1 MKVFH
6 LFIDDTFVFYDA
18 YGVHLEHLSCGFM
31 WFKAMFGL
39 RINMEKSELI
49 PIGDVTNVEDLASVL
64 GCKIG
69 NLSSTYLSLTL
80 GAPHKF
86 VRVWE
91 SIEEK
96 FQIVKGASRLR
107 VVRRHPLAPCLKAGD
122 APSRRCS
129 PLASHNVVHRMLEL
143 VDLEKGVF
151 SIFCH
156 FKNCEDGF
164 IWTFTGVYGLA
175 LRRDRE
181 CFWAPKS
188 TTGREFEFRH
198 EKVLKSDRRLRV
210 KGLAAAWGSFYLEWR
225 VCPPRDLCLTISPIL
240 LDGGGLRR
248 DPSPF
253 RFENMWLKLEGFK
266 DLLKSWWEG
275 DNFSGSSSFILAEK
289 LKSFGD
295 AKQKTSRLSLEEL
308 EARKEAREEYKKWMA
323 NAHKRRNNVDKIRIN
338 GVWLSEENEIK
349 EGIVNAFRSLL
360 FNPGDWRPPLSGL
373 QCETL
378 ENMDACALEVSFTE
392 EGVFGALL
400 GCNGDK
406 APGPDG
412 FSMAFWQFAWD
423 FVKDDVMSFFRDFY
437 EYDLRDFRPI
447 SLLGSLY
454 KWLAKVL
461 ANRLKKVVGKVVSK
475 AQGAFVK
482 GKQILDAVLIANEAI
497 NSVLK
502 NNENGI
508 LCKLDIEKAYDNVD
522 WVKGRS
528 EKGVQISHL
537 LFADDALVFCQA
549 SQDHLTY
556 LSWLLMWFEAVSG
569 LRINLEKSELISVG
583 RVENIDDLALDFG
596 CRVGSLPSTYL
607 GLPLGALFKSV
618 TVWDGVEERF
628 HRSSVRRRLE
638 QIQRDFLWGGGS
650 ERGAWRGGLWKGIR
664 MDWDLVGARILFLV
678 AFNDWEAERFL
689 ERLHGKRVLGDVE
702 DMVFWTE
709 IKSGK
714 FSVKSLYLALE
725 AGCPC
730 LFSSS
735 CIWNVKED
743 GPWQVDVLCVLRKKR
758 PQTVFFCI
766 VKKQGSYEIY
776 SLLCL
781 GCHGCCLLQLER
793 LSLADMVLLWAKS
806 ARRCGELLLFTF
818 FGRFGR
824 REIEWLSR
832 MMCCQSKDLNTD
844 SCPIGVSAD
853 SCPAGAP

>member
-122 APSRRCS
+122 APSRRRS
-129 PLASHNVVHRMLEL
+129 PLASHNVVHRCASIPYLLLLRRQVVEGEIECLWGELGAIKGLWNGLWCVAGDFNAILSPEEHNRGGSLNSDMRRFSEVIEDLEL
-143 VDLEKGVF
+143 KDLPLLGCVLLRPV
-151 SIFCH
+151 SDH
-156 FKNCEDGF
+156 F
-164 IWTFTGVYGLA
+164 
-175 LRRDRE
+175 
-181 CFWAPKS
+181 
-188 TTGREFEFRH
+188 
-198 EKVLKSDRRLRV
+198 
-210 KGLAAAWGSFYLEWR
+210 
-225 VCPPRDLCLTISPIL
+225 PIL

-275 DNFSGSSSFILAEK
+275 DNFSGSSSFILVEK
-289 LKSFGD
+289 LKVLKSKLKEWNKDIFGRVEYMKDLALDQVEFWD
-295 AKQKTSRLSLEEL
+295 AKEKTSRLSLEEL
-308 EARKEAREEYKKWMA
+308 EARKEAREEYQKWMA
-323 NAHKRRNNVDKIRIN
+323 NAHKRRNNVGKIRIN

-360 FNPGDWRPPLSGL
+360 FNLGDWRPPLFGL

-437 EYDLRDFRPI
+437 EY
-447 SLLGSLY
+447 
-454 KWLAKVL
+454 
-461 ANRLKKVVGKVVSK
+461 
-475 AQGAFVK
+475 GAFVE

-569 LRINLEKSELISVG
+569 LRLNLEKSELISVG

-628 HRSSVRRRLE
+628 HRSSIRRRLE
-638 QIQRDFLWGGGS
+638 QIQRDFLWGGGNL
-650 ERGAWRGGLWKGIR
+650 EQKPHLVRWELVCLKALWNQVIRGKYGEDRG
-664 MDWDLVGARILFLV
+664 DWCSQEVREAHGVGALER

-714 FSVKSLYLALE
+714 FSPKISFFAWEATWGKALTLDLVQKRGWTLANRCFMCLE
-725 AGCPC
+725 
-730 LFSSS
+730 
-735 CIWNVKED
+735 KEETID
-743 GPWQVDVLCVLRKKR
+743 R
-758 PQTVFFCI
+758 
-766 VKKQGSYEIY
+766 
-776 SLLCL
+776 
-781 GCHGCCLLQLER
+781 
-793 LSLADMVLLWAKS
+793 
-806 ARRCGELLLFTF
+806 LLLH
-818 FGRFGR
+818 
-824 REIEWLSR
+824 
-832 MMCCQSKDLNTD
+832 C
-844 SCPIGVSAD
+844 
-853 SCPAGAP
+853 